1 MKFKAVTSSNWIN
14 WKGRTTRAL
23 EMLQVWDHVESD
35 FSATRPDPLLD
46 PRMTPAHLA
55 AWDHAERIAL
65 AQLLHNIDDTKLTI
79 TRKCKTAR
87 QAWVALEAN
96 FVQASMT
103 SRMAILNSIHQ
114 YTFEPESTVLDHTN
128 RLRALCD
135 DLEESGGSMPHDQ
148 LILYLLNSM
157 PEEYDQ
163 TVVFLRM
170 QPPSSLTLDYV
181 CNALMAAETTFA
193 TKKQKTATSYITQT
207 QRGAGGGGGRST
219 FRSTG
224 GPNRSVVCT
233 LCDKPGHTREKCF
246 QNPRVGY
253 PDWWGN
259 RPRVSMGETNKR
271 QRGGQNQK
279 TRTDQT
285 S

>member
-1 MKFKAVTSSNWIN
+1 MDEAKEASLPLLPSLVPAAVPRLVKFKAVTSSNWIN

-35 FSATRPDPLLD
+35 LSATRPDPLLD
-46 PRMTPAHLA
+46 SRMTPAHLA

-103 SRMAILNSIHQ
+103 SRMAILNSINQ

-170 QPPSSLTLDYV
+170 QTPSSLTLDYV

-193 TKKQKTATSYITQT
+193 TKKQKTATSY
-207 QRGAGGGGGRST
+207 
-219 FRSTG
+219 
-224 GPNRSVVCT
+224 
-233 LCDKPGHTREKCF
+233 
-246 QNPRVGY
+246 
-253 PDWWGN
+253 
-259 RPRVSMGETNKR
+259 M
-271 QRGGQNQK
+271 
-279 TRTDQT
+279 
-285 S
+285 